1 MLKTKPNYINQKPH
15 VMCPLLPELCPESNI
30 SKLESLLL
38 EHERGHKNT
47 HPALFII
54 YSLKG
59 PTCWEMCVI
68 LDPEDTD
75 MFCYEGFGLDP
86 YSNKG
91 YEKAALFLSEVIK
104 NKSIDLDGYVSA
116 SRDLKVA
123 KNFANIAES
132 DTLDKVILKFT
143 ILNETGKHYISL
155 DRPDYTS
162 FLDEQEILLQAG
174 IIAQVISVEYV

>member
-1 MLKTKPNYINQKPH
+1 MNKFDPQDYDTKIKMLKTKPNYINQKPH

-104 NKSIDLDGYVSA
+104 NKSID
-116 SRDLKVA
+116 K
-123 KNFANIAES
+123 KNFN
-132 DTLDKVILKFT
+132 VF
-143 ILNETGKHYISL
+143 
-155 DRPDYTS
+155 
-162 FLDEQEILLQAG
+162 
-174 IIAQVISVEYV
+174 